1 MQSRI
6 DLTWFI
12 SGNDH
17 VNVCAN
23 YQSDWSTFVSD
34 FGEELF
40 LDLEN
45 AYSRGGWPPLS
56 LASRRLAP
64 PEIITTKSRFPTKWT
79 LAPPQIRAG
88 PPSWPPL
95 RKKPSKTL
103 VQSYVYFCRRL
114 SVFGGKSI
122 KIHTMTI
129 LDGPEYGF

>member
-23 YQSDWSTFVSD
+23 NQSDWSTFVSD

-45 AYSRGGWPPLS
+45 AYWG
-56 LASRRLAP
+56 
-64 PEIITTKSRFPTKWT
+64 
-79 LAPPQIRAG
+79 
-88 PPSWPPL
+88 
-95 RKKPSKTL
+95 L
-103 VQSYVYFCRRL
+103 VQCLETHCGEPKGELDRSGMGYADQCVFSGLSKRGNGICGNGRL
-114 SVFGGKSI
+114 R
-122 KIHTMTI
+122 
-129 LDGPEYGF
+129 

>member
-45 AYSRGGWPPLS
+45 AYSSGSGS
-56 LASRRLAP
+56 
-64 PEIITTKSRFPTKWT
+64 T
-79 LAPPQIRAG
+79 G
-88 PPSWPPL
+88 
-95 RKKPSKTL
+95 
-103 VQSYVYFCRRL
+103 
-114 SVFGGKSI
+114 SVS
-122 KIHTMTI
+122 
-129 LDGPEYGF
+129 

>member
-1 MQSRI
+1 MVQSIPATIIHYNETLLLFTYENTFLLVHCDRMQSRI

-45 AYSRGGWPPLS
+45 AYSSKGCQNHGF
-56 LASRRLAP
+56 
-64 PEIITTKSRFPTKWT
+64 TKG
-79 LAPPQIRAG
+79 A
-88 PPSWPPL
+88 
-95 RKKPSKTL
+95 
-103 VQSYVYFCRRL
+103 
-114 SVFGGKSI
+114 
-122 KIHTMTI
+122 
-129 LDGPEYGF
+129 